1 MTFMSRSPYNCT
13 ITKIMKKSDD
23 VVGSTI
29 HGSIRVRIGQ
39 QKMWG
44 SVLSIQINI
53 HRLLHLVIIIIILFY
68 DLEVHT

>member
-23 VVGSTI
+23 VGSTI

-53 HRLLHLVIIIIILFY
+53 QRLLHLVIIIIILFY
-68 DLEVHT
+68 DLGVHT